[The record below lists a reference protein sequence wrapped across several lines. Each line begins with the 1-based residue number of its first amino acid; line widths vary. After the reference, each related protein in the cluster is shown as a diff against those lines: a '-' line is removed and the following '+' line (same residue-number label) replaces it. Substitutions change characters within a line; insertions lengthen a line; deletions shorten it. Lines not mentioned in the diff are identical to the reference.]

1 MQIKQECWV
10 LEEKEP
16 LDGSWWTEKCWDT
29 WKAVLLRRLLPM
41 KELPCRLPDVL
52 CIPAFHS
59 LGLLMRLSFLL
70 I

>member
-1 MQIKQECWV
+1 MQIKLECWV

-16 LDGSWWTEKCWDT
+16 LDGSWWTEICRDA
-29 WKAVLLRRLLPM
+29 WKAVLFRRLLPM